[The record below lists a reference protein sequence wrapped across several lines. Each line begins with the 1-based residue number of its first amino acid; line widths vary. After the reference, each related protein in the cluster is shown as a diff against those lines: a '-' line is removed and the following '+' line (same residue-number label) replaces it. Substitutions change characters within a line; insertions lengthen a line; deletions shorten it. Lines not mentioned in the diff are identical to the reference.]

1 MGRHPAKA
9 RYQIYQDA
17 RLAAQHRNRQV
28 VEAQWRIMALQRKH
42 TVDPMVLVAA
52 RAEHGA
58 RVQLA
63 AQAERN
69 RAAARLRLTDET
81 STGNKYSG

>member
-1 MGRHPAKA
+1 MGRHQVKA

-17 RLAAQHRNRQV
+17 RLSAQHRNRQV
-28 VEAQWRIMALQRKH
+28 VEAQWRMMALQCKH
-42 TVDPMVLVAA
+42 TVDPTVLVAA

-63 AQAERN
+63 AQADRN
-69 RAAARLRLTDET
+69 RAAARLRLPDKT
-81 STGNKYSG
+81 STSNKSSG